1 MCYLT
6 RRLHSHSKVWQ
17 ALPQLFVHPAYG
29 IITHRDTEQT
39 TDCQLA
45 EHFKLHFAEEFLS
58 VHRMIE
64 RPLWIVGRDL
74 CVLKH
79 SSCHNKHLALT
90 AINITRRRD
99 VIHLTVSQR
108 DKNLYPDHHILFLDI
123 QDSTTSSYKCYE
135 IYFENLWK
143 AFRE

>member
-6 RRLHSHSKVWQ
+6 RRLHNLLKGLTSTS
-17 ALPQLFVHPAYG
+17 PTFFVHPAYG

-79 SSCHNKHLALT
+79 SSCYNKHLALT

-123 QDSTTSSYKCYE
+123 QDRRTSSYKCSE
-135 IYFENLWK
+135 T
-143 AFRE
+143 